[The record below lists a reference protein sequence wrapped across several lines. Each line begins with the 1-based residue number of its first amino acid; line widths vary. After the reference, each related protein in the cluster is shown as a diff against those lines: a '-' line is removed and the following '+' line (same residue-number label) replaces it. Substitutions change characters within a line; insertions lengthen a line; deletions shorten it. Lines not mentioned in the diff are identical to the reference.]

1 MPSTWRRESWD
12 VERLAVAGLL
22 FAMVAA
28 AALLLLETRGLTIL
42 IDEWS
47 WGYAGRTNFDLH
59 AFVDPHNGHFV
70 AVMVLIT
77 KGALQVFHGD
87 AAIPLRLLAVAM
99 HLGVAGCLFVLLRRA
114 IGAAGALVPTVLVL
128 FLGAAN
134 DGIVGS
140 HGMSVT
146 ITVLC
151 GLAAWLAMQ
160 QRTRGWDLAAA
171 ALLVIGVATEST
183 VLPFVLAAAAMIALD
198 RDSPRSRYW
207 VPAAPLVV
215 YALWWLAWGHTE
227 EGNLAIANFAALP
240 AFVFDSLAA
249 SLASIT
255 GVFTEPGSR
264 TAGFDLSA
272 GQGLAGGLLMVLLAL
287 VLARGYRPGVASPV
301 PMVALLSFW
310 ILTSGV
316 ADPGR
321 QPYSSRFLYIDVVL
335 LLLVLAQE
343 IAASPVRKRAI
354 LALSG
359 ICALALLP
367 NIRELTYAGDG
378 ARIGAEMNRAVMGAA
393 NVIGTDGNRAAWLE
407 DPNDVVAGQF
417 ADLAFPRE
425 QYEAVRARFGAPA
438 LSLAQIEAAKPVV
451 RAAVDH
457 FLVRALPV
465 ELVPSTVRPSA
476 LPRPIAASQT
486 GGALRRVRGCLRFT
500 PLLAG
505 AQVSLRL
512 PVGGLWLRPAPGATV
527 PIAVARFTDAPELP
541 NGLEVGPALGGRA
554 SVLELPPS
562 RLSSGWRA
570 QLAPSQ
576 PLLLCGA

>member
-12 VERLAVAGLL
+12 VERLTVAGLL
-22 FAMVAA
+22 FAMLAA
-28 AALLLLETRGLTIL
+28 ALLLLLETRGLTLL

-47 WGYAGRTNFDLH
+47 WGYGGRTNFDLH

-77 KGALQVFHGD
+77 KAALQVFHGD
-87 AAIPLRLLAVAM
+87 AAVPLRLLAVAM
-99 HLGVAGCLFVLLRRA
+99 HIGVAGCLFVLLRQA
-114 IGAAGALVPTVLVL
+114 IGAGGALVPTVLVL

-160 QRTRGWDLAAA
+160 RRARGWDIAAA
-171 ALLVIGVATEST
+171 VLLIVGVATEST
-183 VLPFVLAAAAMIALD
+183 VIPFILGAAAIVAFD

-207 VPAAPLVV
+207 VPLAPLVV

-227 EGNLAIANFAALP
+227 EGNVAIANFAALP
-240 AFVFDSLAA
+240 SFAFDSLAA

-255 GVFTEPGSR
+255 GVFTMPGSR
-264 TAGFDLSA
+264 TVGFDLSA
-272 GQGLAGGLLMVLLAL
+272 GQGLAGGMLVLLLAL

-301 PMVALLSFW
+301 PMVTLLSFW

-343 IAASPVRKRAI
+343 IAASPVRKQAV

-367 NIRELTYAGDG
+367 NIREITYAGDD
-378 ARIGAEMNRAVMGAA
+378 ARIGAEMNRAIMGAA
-393 NVIGTDGNRAAWLE
+393 NLIGTDGNRATSLE
-407 DPNDVVAGQF
+407 DPNDLVAGQF
-417 ADLAFPRE
+417 ADLTFPRE
-425 QYEAVRARFGAPA
+425 EYEAVRARFGAPA
-438 LSLAQIEAAKPVV
+438 LSLAQVETARPVV

-465 ELVPSTVRPSA
+465 EIVPSTMRPTA
-476 LPRPIAASQT
+476 LPRPIGASQA
-486 GGALRRVRGCLRFT
+486 GGVLRSVRGCLRFT
-500 PLLAG
+500 PLIVG
-505 AQVSLRL
+505 AQVTLRI
-512 PVGGLWLRPAPGATV
+512 PVGGLWLRPALGPPV
-527 PIAVARFTDAPELP
+527 PIAVARFADAPNLGA
-541 NGLEVGPALGGRA
+541 GLKVGPALGGPA
-554 SVLELPPS
+554 SILTLPASP
-562 RLSSGWRA
+562 LSSGWRA

>member
-1 MPSTWRRESWD
+1 
-12 VERLAVAGLL
+12 VERLAVAGLIV
-22 FAMVAA
+22 AMAAA
-28 AALLLLETRGLTIL
+28 AALLLLETRGLTLL

-47 WGYAGRTNFDLH
+47 WGYGARTNFDLH

-77 KGALQVFHGD
+77 KAALQIFHD
-87 AAIPLRLLAVAM
+87 NVEVPLRLLAVAL

-151 GLAAWLAMQ
+151 GLGAWLALQ
-160 QRTRGWDLAAA
+160 RRTRGWDLAAA
-171 ALLVIGVATEST
+171 VLLIIGVATEST
-183 VLPFVLAAAAMIALD
+183 VLPFVLGAAAVIAID

-207 VPAAPLVV
+207 VAIAPLVV

-227 EGNLAIANFAALP
+227 EGNIAIANLAALP
-240 AFVFDSLAA
+240 SFVFDSLAA

-255 GVFTEPGSR
+255 GIFTVPGSR
-264 TAGFDLSA
+264 TVGFDLSA
-272 GQGLAGGLLMVLLAL
+272 GHGLAGGVLVVLLAL
-287 VLARGYRPGVASPV
+287 VLARGYRPGVASLV

-310 ILTSGV
+310 VFTSGA

-343 IAASPVRKRAI
+343 IAASPVRKRAV
-354 LALSG
+354 LALSC
-359 ICALALLP
+359 ICGLALLP
-367 NIRELTYAGDG
+367 NIREITYAGDD
-378 ARIGAEMNRAVMGAA
+378 ARVGAEMNRAIIGAA
-393 NVIGTDGNRAAWLE
+393 NLLGTDGNRAAWLE
-407 DPNDVVAGQF
+407 DPADIVAGQF

-425 QYEAVRARFGAPA
+425 QYEAARARFGAPA
-438 LSLAQIEAAKPVV
+438 LSRAQIESSSPVV
-451 RAAVDH
+451 RASVDH

-465 ELVPSTVRPSA
+465 EIVPAARAPSA
-476 LPRPIAASQT
+476 LAPHAAASQA
-486 GGALRRVRGCLRFT
+486 GGVLDRVRGCLRFT
-500 PLLAG
+500 PLVAG
-505 AQVSLRL
+505 AEVSLRL
-512 PVGGLWLRPAPGATV
+512 PMGGLWLRPAAGPPV
-527 PIAVARFTDAPELP
+527 PAAVARFADSPDL
-541 NGLEVGPALGGRA
+541 GGGGVEVGSALGSRA
-554 SVLELPPS
+554 SLLGLPPS
-562 RLSSGWRA
+562 PLSSGWRA
-570 QLAPSQ
+570 HFAPVQ
-576 PLLLCGA
+576 PLLLCGT